1 MEEEGVEA
9 KSKESR
15 LYRQGLSYRTMSDDN
30 TVCHNSDIRYKTSDG
45 KIHEECYKKKY
56 IWCLVNKL
64 SKVVTYCFEDDSRGQ
79 DALKHI
85 LGDSQVKALQSDGY
99 NVYKC

>member
-1 MEEEGVEA
+1 M
-9 KSKESR
+9 
-15 LYRQGLSYRTMSDDN
+15 
-30 TVCHNSDIRYKTSDG
+30 
-45 KIHEECYKKKY
+45 
-56 IWCLVNKL
+56 VNKL

-99 NVYKC
+99 NVYKY